1 MPLTEPSSQT
11 DQPAGAK
18 PAQERK
24 RSLTAWLL
32 LLAVWFIAVP
42 VAIYL
47 TLAQADKDRQLL
59 LLESVREQGRLAAVA
74 LTSFLNREEAS
85 PLIDLQAALE
95 PFATEQ
101 TTMKMLLRPADAASV
116 NDFFFVA
123 SAPVTSEATLED
135 ERETLQRLGVFD
147 RLAASC
153 NVNLSLAERYTDPEG
168 SEEIWTSITPVQTRW
183 GCWAL
188 VVSHPLSGEI
198 GALLGKPYWA
208 RPEMQ
213 VAAAIYFALAA
224 LVFAVFGTVRAAL
237 LSVHR
242 LAQAKSD
249 GDLSSVSF
257 TETNRLN
264 ELSGV
269 ARELDRLVG
278 TLQRAADSIREAA
291 QDNAHA
297 FKTPLAII
305 RQSLEPLRR
314 AIPETDQ
321 RGRRALAIMEGAT
334 ERLDQ
339 LVATARRVDETTAE
353 LLDPPRRRVDLSAL
367 VQRSLEGY
375 SAILEREQLRLDAS
389 VQPGIYVRGSEDLVE
404 NVLENVLDNAVSVSS
419 PGGRITV
426 SLSRP
431 TANTTEFVLSDE
443 GPGVP
448 PELLERIFDRNFT
461 TRPER
466 QMPGEQRTEEG
477 SAWHAGIGLWV
488 VRRNV
493 SAMNGWVYAENSPRG
508 GLTIRVTLPVTE

>member
-1 MPLTEPSSQT
+1 M
-11 DQPAGAK
+11 AGE
-18 PAQERK
+18 ERK

-47 TLAQADKDRQLL
+47 TLAQADRERQIL
-59 LLESVREQGRLAAVA
+59 LLESVREQGRLVTVA
-74 LTSFLNREEAS
+74 LTPFLNREDHS
-85 PLIDLQAALE
+85 PLPELPDVIR
-95 PFATEQ
+95 PYATQE
-101 TTMKMLLRPADAASV
+101 TSMKMLFRPADSDEV
-116 NDFFFVA
+116 NNFFFVA
-123 SAPVTSEATLED
+123 SVPAAPDSTLKD
-135 ERETLQRLGVFD
+135 ERETLQQLGILD

-153 NVNLSLAERYTDPEG
+153 SINLSLAQRYRDPAG
-168 SEEIWTSITPVQTRW
+168 QEEIWTSITPVQSRW

-213 VAAAIYFALAA
+213 VAAAIYLALAA

-242 LAQAKSD
+242 LAQAKSR
-249 GDLSSVSF
+249 GELATSSFMDV
-257 TETNRLN
+257 NRLT

-278 TLQRAADSIREAA
+278 TLQQASDSIRAAA

-305 RQSLEPLRR
+305 RQSLEPLHRVV
-314 AIPETDQ
+314 PNDEP
-321 RGRRALAIMEGAT
+321 RGRRALSVMEGAI

-353 LLDPPRRRVDLSAL
+353 LLDPPRRRIDLSAL
-367 VQRSLEGY
+367 VERSLEGY
-375 SAILEREQLRLDAS
+375 SPILERHGIELEAS
-389 VQPGIYVRGSEDLVE
+389 CDPGIHVRGGEDLLE
-404 NVLENVLDNAVSVSS
+404 NVLENILDNAVSVSQ
-419 PGGRITV
+419 PGGRISV
-426 SLSRP
+426 SLSQP
-431 TANTTEFVLSDE
+431 THNTVEFSLSDE

-448 PELLERIFDRNFT
+448 PELLDRIFDRNFS
-461 TRPER
+461 TRQLR
-466 QMPGEQRTEEG
+466 AQSDEQRSEG
-477 SAWHAGIGLWV
+477 TSWHAGIGLWV
-488 VRRNV
+488 VRRNID
-493 SAMNGWVYAENSPRG
+493 AMNGWVYAENNPDR
-508 GLTIRVTLPVTE
+508 GLTIRFTLPATE